1 MAEPRALQHM
11 RDRRSIALRDEI
23 SAILEGELGD
33 PRIGLATVT
42 EVQMGAGGK
51 SATVFINVEGTE
63 DEAEKTIQGL
73 NAAVGFIR
81 HQLVLRLQLR
91 RPPELHFHHDR
102 GHSYGARVDQLL
114 QRVAKRRKKV
124 I

>member
-1 MAEPRALQHM
+1 M
-11 RDRRSIALRDEI
+11 RDEI

-42 EVQMGAGGK
+42 EVQMGPGGK

-63 DEAEKTIQGL
+63 EEASDTLEGL
-73 NAAVGFIR
+73 NAAVGYIR

-114 QRVAKRRKKV
+114 QRVEKRRKKET
-124 I
+124 